1 MSSARILTTLAML
14 GLFTSACI
22 LALSLPQKAAF
33 MPLLIGIPG
42 AILCLWQLVIDLRRG
57 PEVVEEKE
65 EVAEQG
71 TSELVIFLWLAGFA
85 VAIIGFGFIVGG
97 PFIVFAFVKFSS
109 DESWKNALA
118 AGAGTFAVVY
128 GVFILLLELP
138 LFQGLVLEALL

>member
-14 GLFTSACI
+14 GLFTGACI

-42 AILCLWQLVIDLRRG
+42 ALLCFWQLVIDLRRE
-57 PEVVEEKE
+57 PEISEEKE
-65 EVAEQG
+65 EVAEEG

-97 PFIVFAFVKFSS
+97 PLIVFAFVKFSS
-109 DESWKNALA
+109 NESWKNALA